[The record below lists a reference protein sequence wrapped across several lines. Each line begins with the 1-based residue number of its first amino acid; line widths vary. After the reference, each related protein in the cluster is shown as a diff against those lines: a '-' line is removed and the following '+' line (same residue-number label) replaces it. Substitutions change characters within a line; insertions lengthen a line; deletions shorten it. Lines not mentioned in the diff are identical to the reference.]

1 MGGPAWSV
9 RVSPANAGR
18 CLDWSRV
25 QSIDTLEV
33 SRAFRFRPEERDALF
48 AYLGIGEY
56 SFVADVGCGTG
67 VLAGHLAAGL
77 PGGFV
82 LGVDITSEFVAFARV
97 HHHDHSNL
105 DFVAG
110 DACALPVAS
119 GTLDAATSYT
129 LLAILPDPAE
139 ALREQMRVTKR
150 GGVVS
155 GMEVVR
161 SSARFG
167 GRPPSAMPAEKTE
180 RLSFLRER
188 RDRITQEHVL
198 PLEKDRHGFGWE
210 GEVVELP
217 LLFESVGLR
226 DVRLRGFFSTFSTSD
241 ETYTMEERRW
251 FLSRIAEE
259 ELVGLDQGWTDW
271 SEVYVRHGLSDS
283 DRGELRRLTQ
293 EEHALRLR
301 DFEEGRH
308 VWAWHGTANLIV
320 AGRN

>member
-1 MGGPAWSV
+1 MGGAAWSV
-9 RVSPANAGR
+9 SASQANPGR
-18 CLDWSRV
+18 CLDWTRV
-25 QSIDTLEV
+25 QSVDTLEA
-33 SRAFRFRPEERDALF
+33 SRTFRFRPEERGALLT
-48 AYLGIGEY
+48 YLGIHED
-56 SFVADVGCGTG
+56 SFVAEVGCGTG
-67 VLAGHLAAGL
+67 VLAGHLAAGI

-82 LGVDITSEFVAFARV
+82 LGVDITSEFVGFARS
-97 HHHDHSNL
+97 HHRDLPNV
-105 DFVAG
+105 DFIEG
-110 DACALPVAS
+110 DACALPVAD
-119 GTLDAATSYT
+119 GTVDAATSYT
-129 LLAILPDPAE
+129 LLAILPDPGA
-139 ALREQMRVTKR
+139 ALRGQMRVTKR

-161 SSARFG
+161 SNVRFG
-167 GRPPSAMPAEKTE
+167 GRPLSAMPAEEAE
-180 RLSFLRER
+180 RLSFLRDRWE
-188 RDRITQEHVL
+188 RITQEHVF
-198 PLEKDRHGFGWE
+198 PLEKEKHGYGWE

-251 FLSRIAEE
+251 FLSRIVEE

-271 SEVYVRHGLSDS
+271 CEVYVRHGLSDS
-283 DRGELRRLTQ
+283 DREELRRLMQ